1 MAESRHLQV
10 IAVAVGGGA
19 LMWTEK
25 DSIEYNFSLRWS
37 SHYFLILSHSSA
49 SFGVLINSYR
59 ESLLCS
65 KVLAP
70 FYTKAKG

>member
-1 MAESRHLQV
+1 
-10 IAVAVGGGA
+10 
-19 LMWTEK
+19 MWTEK
-25 DSIEYNFSLRWS
+25 DSIEYNFSSRWS
-37 SHYFLILSHSSA
+37 SHYYFLVLSHSSA

-59 ESLLCS
+59 ESLQCS